1 MRKYQIAPLV
11 KNHFSLGVLMI
22 LSNAKKINLH
32 NSVAECALSLRKEN
46 AHKYQNYSIK
56 DCIASI
62 VASKT

>member
-1 MRKYQIAPLV
+1 
-11 KNHFSLGVLMI
+11 MI

-62 VASKT
+62 VASNT